1 MENQKKN
8 GLDNEI
14 IETRRLV
21 IEREHGAL
29 LVWGVT
35 SAVIAMLIY
44 VVELTFHDY
53 YWWLWIALP
62 IIALPIHA
70 SADRKAV
77 SKYGIREFT
86 SLYQL
91 LGRVSKVTLTV
102 VSVTSLLGLF
112 FEFNAYFVILL
123 ILSIWCG
130 LSGFMLDYKGLLY
143 MAAAGLVF
151 SVMVRAGSVDVLPM
165 FAGGLCAVTVVP
177 GLDMLRRLKRGN
189 Y

>member
-1 MENQKKN
+1 MENQNKD
-8 GLDNEI
+8 GVDNEI

-29 LVWGVT
+29 LAWGIT
-35 SAVIAMLIY
+35 SAVIALLIY
-44 VVELTFHDY
+44 VAELIFHDY
-53 YWWLWIALP
+53 CWWMWIALP
-62 IIALPIHA
+62 MIALPIHA
-70 SADRKAV
+70 SADRQAV
-77 SKYGIREFT
+77 AKYGIRELT
-86 SLYQL
+86 PLYQL
-91 LGRVSKVTLTV
+91 LGRVSKVTLSLV
-102 VSVTSLLGLF
+102 FITSLLTLL

-151 SVMVRAGSVDVLPM
+151 SVVVHVKSIDVLPM
-165 FAGGLCAVTVVP
+165 FAAGLCAVTVVP